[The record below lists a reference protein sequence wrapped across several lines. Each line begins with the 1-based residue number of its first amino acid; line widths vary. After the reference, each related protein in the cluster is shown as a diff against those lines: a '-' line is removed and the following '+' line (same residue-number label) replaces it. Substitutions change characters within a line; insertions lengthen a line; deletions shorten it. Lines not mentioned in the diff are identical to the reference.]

1 MFSSRLKSRFEV
13 LPVSIHP
20 LAAVSPRAKIGT
32 NVQIGPFCVVESDVA
47 IGTGC
52 VLESHAV
59 IRNGTTLGDNNH
71 VFEGVILGG
80 FPQHVQMPENPGR
93 LIIGSANTIRENSTI
108 HRAMESDNVTVIGD
122 GNLLMVN
129 VHIAHDCQIGS
140 NTIITNNT
148 MLAGHVAVDDRA
160 YLSGAVA
167 VHQFCRIGTLAMV
180 GGQAHMGKDIPPYV
194 TVDGLSSMAV
204 GLNQIGLRRAGY
216 DRDAIA
222 QLKAA
227 YRVLYRSGLTWGETL
242 KRLKQE
248 FPDGP
253 AVSLY
258 EFCSKTR
265 RGIVPER
272 RLPPG
277 ATIKLKQEPQGD
289 QKLRAKAG

>member
-1 MFSSRLKSRFEV
+1 
-13 LPVSIHP
+13 VSIHP
-20 LAAVSPRAKIGT
+20 LAAVSPRANIGAD
-32 NVQIGPFCVVESDVA
+32 VQIGPFCVVEPDVV

-71 VFEGVILGG
+71 VFEGAVIGG
-80 FPQHVQMPENPGR
+80 LPQHVHMPENPGR
-93 LIIGSANTIRENSTI
+93 LIIGSANTIRENTTI
-108 HRAMESDNVTVIGD
+108 HRAMESDKVTVIGD

-148 MLAGHVAVDDRA
+148 MLAGHVAVDDQA

-180 GGQAHMGKDIPPYV
+180 GGQARLGKDIPPYI

-216 DRDAIA
+216 NRDAIA

-227 YRVLYRSGLTWGETL
+227 YRVLYRSGLTWSETL

>member
-1 MFSSRLKSRFEV
+1 MFSSRLKPCFEV
-13 LPVSIHP
+13 LLVSIHP
-20 LAAVSPRAKIGT
+20 LAAVSPRARIGAD
-32 NVQIGPFCVVESDVA
+32 VQINPFCVVEPDVT

-52 VLESHAV
+52 VLESHVV

-71 VFEGVILGG
+71 VFEGVVIGG
-80 FPQHVQMPENPGR
+80 FPQHVHMPEDPGR
-93 LIIGSANTIRENSTI
+93 VVIGSANTIRENSTI
-108 HRAMESDNVTVIGD
+108 HRAMEAGNVTMIGD

-129 VHIAHDCQIGS
+129 AHIAHDCQIGN

-148 MLAGHVAVDDRA
+148 MLAGHVSVDDRA

-180 GGQAHMGKDIPPYV
+180 GGQARMGKDIPPYI
-194 TVDGLSSMAV
+194 TVDGFSSMAV
-204 GLNQIGLRRAGY
+204 GLNQVGLRRAGY
-216 DRDAIA
+216 DRGAIA
-222 QLKAA
+222 QLKDA
-227 YRVLYRSGLTWGETL
+227 YRVLYRSGLTWSETL

-248 FPDGP
+248 FSDGL

-289 QKLRAKAG
+289 QKLRVKAG